1 MTTTLLSLE
10 NDTKKEEGFI
20 LCVRLLQDL
29 LRKEVVTKVKINEA
43 GGVFQPFNKE
53 KSVGKSSDQVISKAP
68 TLVPTSATS
77 LIVDA
82 MTGGTGGGDNK
93 REDKEKGNQRKQRSN
108 NRVLF

>member
-1 MTTTLLSLE
+1 M
-10 NDTKKEEGFI
+10 
-20 LCVRLLQDL
+20 
-29 LRKEVVTKVKINEA
+29 
-43 GGVFQPFNKE
+43 
-53 KSVGKSSDQVISKAP
+53 
-68 TLVPTSATS
+68 PTSATS